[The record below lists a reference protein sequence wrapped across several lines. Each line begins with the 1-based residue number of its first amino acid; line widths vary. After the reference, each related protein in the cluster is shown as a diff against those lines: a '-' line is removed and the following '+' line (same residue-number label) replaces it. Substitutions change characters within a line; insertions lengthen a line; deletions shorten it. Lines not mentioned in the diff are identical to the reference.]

1 MCSHNKLAVLVSSPV
16 SLSEEPIAPPPT
28 TQQDTPSGFEDTEP
42 VNTSMQEFYQLYQK
56 LLVITLVLTGI
67 IFISVWIFY
76 SLNIALNYL
85 IGACTGV
92 VYLKM
97 LANDVERLGAE
108 KNRLSKNRFALFIG
122 LIILATQW
130 NDLHVMP
137 IFLGFLT
144 YKATLLVYTVQ
155 TAFLPDS

>member
-1 MCSHNKLAVLVSSPV
+1 V
-16 SLSEEPIAPPPT
+16 SLSDEPIEPNQT
-28 TQQDTPSGFEDTEP
+28 TQQDAQTGFEDTKPES
-42 VNTSMQEFYQLYQK
+42 TSMQEFYQLYQK
-56 LLVITLVLTGI
+56 LLAITLVLTGI

-97 LANDVERLGAE
+97 LAKDVERLGGE
-108 KNRLSKNRFALFIG
+108 KKGLSKNRFALIAIP
-122 LIILATQW
+122 IILASQW
-130 NDLHVMP
+130 HQLHILP

-144 YKATLLVYTVQ
+144 YKATLLLYMVQ
-155 TAFLPDS
+155 TAFITES

>member
-1 MCSHNKLAVLVSSPV
+1 MCSHLILVVLVSSLV
-16 SLSEEPIAPPPT
+16 SLSDESIAPTQT
-28 TQQDTPSGFEDTEP
+28 TQQDRKSGFAETEP
-42 VNTSMQEFYQLYQK
+42 VGSSMEEFYQLYQK

-76 SLNIALNYL
+76 SLNIALNYF

-97 LANDVERLGAE
+97 LAKDVERLGGE
-108 KNRLSKNRFALFIG
+108 KKGLSKNRFALIMIP
-122 LIILATQW
+122 IILASQW
-130 NDLHVMP
+130 HQLHILP

-144 YKATLLVYTVQ
+144 YKVTLLIYMVQ
-155 TAFLPDS
+155 TAFIPEH